1 MQNELQNK
9 VVQWIESSAQAI
21 GGFATKE
28 IPPFIHEY
36 LQWKFVET
44 LSKGGVCFTL
54 ACIMSFFLYKGIR
67 KLYTWFTSD
76 ECECDAGVVFVG
88 VGVIIGLLAN
98 IQLFTYSCTNLLDS
112 LQIKLA
118 PKVYLIEKA
127 AELIK

>member
-9 VVQWIESSAQAI
+9 VAQWIESSAQAI
-21 GGFATKE
+21 GDFAVKE
-28 IPPFIHEY
+28 IPPLIHEY

-44 LSKGGVCFTL
+44 LSKGGICFTL
-54 ACIMSFFLYKGIR
+54 VCIISFFLYKGIR
-67 KLYTWFTSD
+67 KVGNWFTSK
-76 ECECDAGVVFVG
+76 ECDHGVIFLG
-88 VGVIIGLLAN
+88 FGVIIGLVAN
-98 IQLFTYSCTNLLDS
+98 IQLFVYSCTNLLES

>member
-21 GGFATKE
+21 GDFAVKE

-36 LQWKFVET
+36 LQWKFVEA
-44 LSKGGVCFTL
+44 LSKGGICFTL
-54 ACIMSFFLYKGIR
+54 ACIISFFLYKGIR
-67 KLYTWFTSD
+67 KVGNWFTS
-76 ECECDAGVVFVG
+76 EECDPGVIFLG
-88 VGVIIGLLAN
+88 VGVIIGLVAN
-98 IQLFTYSCTNLLDS
+98 IRLFIYSCTNLLDS

>member
-9 VVQWIESSAQAI
+9 VVQWIEYSAQAI
-21 GGFATKE
+21 GDFAVKE

-44 LSKGGVCFTL
+44 LSKGGICFTL

-67 KLYTWFTSD
+67 KTYSWFTSD
-76 ECECDAGVVFVG
+76 ECDPGVVFLG
-88 VGVIIGLLAN
+88 FGVIIGLVAN
-98 IQLFTYSCTNLLDS
+98 IRLFIYSCTNLLDS